1 MSNRFCST
9 NHSITTDVYHF
20 SATIRDPERQ
30 HLWLVEV
37 PSLALQEDT
46 SSPLLELL
54 LAISALH
61 YSSLHPSETTMT
73 AIASSYLDLGL
84 PKFQAMVTQ
93 PTENNSVKMF
103 LSSVLVSL
111 YVLRSRQDYDSI
123 HEYSV
128 PTHWFRAQQ
137 GVRTIACIT
146 RPWIRLSK
154 FKPLLLDDVV
164 SQHNSKIPSDSP
176 FAELLLMLDIDSLE
190 HNECT
195 IYKSAVKH
203 LGQAHVCL
211 ASGNTSRAMQ
221 SIMSF
226 PAVVSG
232 KFIDLLEAKDPRSLI
247 ITAYFFGL
255 TTSLKDMWWL
265 QGVAEKEILGLFDL
279 IPHQWR
285 WAMAW
290 PFQQIH
296 HI

>member
-9 NHSITTDVYHF
+9 NHSITTDVHYC
-20 SATIRDPERQ
+20 SATIRDPERRQ
-30 HLWLVEV
+30 LWLVEV

-54 LAISALH
+54 LANSALH
-61 YSSLHPSETTMT
+61 YNSLHPSEITMT
-73 AIASSYLDLGL
+73 AVASSYLDLGL

-93 PTENNSVKMF
+93 PTENNSVQMF

-111 YVLRSRQDYDSI
+111 YVLRSRQAYDSI

-128 PTHWFRAQQ
+128 PTHWFRALQ

-146 RPWIRLSK
+146 RPWIRSSK
-154 FKPLLLDDVV
+154 FKPLLLDDAV
-164 SQHNSKIPSDSP
+164 SHHNSKIPSDSP
-176 FAELLLMLDIDSLE
+176 FAELPIMLDIDSLE
-190 HNECT
+190 HNEPT
-195 IYKSAVKH
+195 TYTSAVKH
-203 LGQAHVCL
+203 LGQAHVCHV
-211 ASGNTSRAMQ
+211 SGSTSRAMQ

-255 TTSLKDMWWL
+255 TTFVKGMWWL
-265 QGVAEKEILGLFDL
+265 QGVAKKEILGLLDL
-279 IPHQWR
+279 KPHQ
-285 WAMAW
+285 
-290 PFQQIH
+290 
-296 HI
+296 